1 MIDELKKDPEFSRI
15 LLPYDGKEM
24 SDIAL
29 EEAVKF
35 ARQLGSKITILYVID
50 ERYSRPSAIMS
61 FIGEK
66 AELSETKKELRRIL
80 TSAAATMLGE
90 RLKRLSESGLKAEIK
105 VSFGTPSEEI
115 LKLADSKEFDII
127 IMGSRSLK
135 RFKKIRALGSVARRV
150 SELSETPMMLVR

>member
-1 MIDELKKDPEFSRI
+1 MVDELKKDPEFSRI
-15 LLPYDGKEM
+15 LLPYDDKEM

-35 ARQLGSKITILYVID
+35 ATQLGSKITILYIID
-50 ERYSRPSAIMS
+50 ERYARPSAIMS

-66 AELSETKKELRRIL
+66 AELNEAKRELRRVL
-80 TSAAATMLGE
+80 ASAAENMLGE
-90 RLKRLSESGLKAEIK
+90 RLKKLSESGLKAEIK
-105 VSFGTPSEEI
+105 VLFGTPSEEI

-127 IMGSRSLK
+127 IMGSRSLR